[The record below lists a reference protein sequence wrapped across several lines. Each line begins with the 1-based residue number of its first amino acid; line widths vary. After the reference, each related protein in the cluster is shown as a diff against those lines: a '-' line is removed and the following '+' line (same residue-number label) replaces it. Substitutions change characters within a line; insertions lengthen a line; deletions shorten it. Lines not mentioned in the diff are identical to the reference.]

1 MRKMKLFSDMGYKP
15 ASEISL
21 TQKSCDLTYVGYYA
35 GYSVQVLC
43 SLRNRVFSYLITG

>member
-1 MRKMKLFSDMGYKP
+1 MQNFSNVIF
-15 ASEISL
+15 AILISD
-21 TQKSCDLTYVGYYA
+21 DLTYVGYYA

>member
-1 MRKMKLFSDMGYKP
+1 MQNFSNVSVLD
-15 ASEISL
+15 SL